1 MASLKDI
8 AEKAGVS
15 VRTVSRALRNE
26 GYVGEATRERI
37 TQVADELGYRPN
49 LAARALRTGRSQE
62 VAVVVGSMD
71 ELHVEKLV
79 AFERVM
85 AEAGYSVVLLFNR
98 PGDESGEA
106 LFRAMASRQTAGV
119 ALFEAGRRLGTLLD
133 LIDDSHMPMVLMDV
147 RYSLQKEVPSVR
159 IDRQQG
165 VYDAVMELYQS
176 GRRRIAFI
184 GSPED
189 SSRTD
194 GYMRA
199 MEELKQE
206 PVIICAGGRDDEQYE
221 AGRQAVAKV
230 LALDERPDALQCH
243 TDVLAT
249 GVLAGLHE
257 RNVKIPED
265 IAVVGFD
272 NRRLST
278 VCWPRLTTVAQPNAE
293 VGAAA
298 AELLLA
304 QIRGEEIKRHIVTL
318 PTRVIL
324 REST

>member
-8 AEKAGVS
+8 ANKAGVS

-26 GYVGEATRERI
+26 GYVGQATRERI
-37 TQVADELGYRPN
+37 QVVADELGYRPN

-62 VAVVVGSMD
+62 VAVVAGSMD

-98 PGDESGEA
+98 PDDESGET
-106 LFRAMASRQTAGV
+106 LYRSIASRQTAGV
-119 ALFEAGRRLGTLLD
+119 AMFESGRRLGALLERLGGGD
-133 LIDDSHMPMVLMDV
+133 LTMVLMDV
-147 RYSLQKEVPSVR
+147 RHAMGADVPSVR

-165 VYDAVMELYQS
+165 VYDAVMELYKS
-176 GRRRIAFI
+176 GRRRIAFV

-199 MEELKQE
+199 MEEAGLE
-206 PVIICAGGRDDEQYE
+206 PVIIYAGGGEHEQYE

-230 LALDERPDALQCH
+230 MALDARPDALQCH
-243 TDVLAT
+243 TDVMAT

-257 RNVKIPED
+257 RGVKVPGE

-278 VCWPRLTTVAQPNAE
+278 VCWPRLSTVAQPNDE

-304 QIRGEEIKRHIVTL
+304 QIRGEDLSEPVVTL
-318 PTRVIL
+318 PTRVVL